1 VISTAG
7 VVDAAIGPRDLP
19 PPVGRPIGNTR
30 VFVLDEFLRPV
41 PPGVVGEVYVAGV
54 GLARGYAGRPG
65 LTGQRFVACPF
76 AEAGGVGGAAGAR
89 MYRSGDLA
97 RWGGDGQLAF
107 AGRVDDQVK
116 IRGFRVEPGEVAA
129 ALAGYPGVAQAVVV
143 AREDRPGERRLVGYV
158 VPADGARVDGEALR
172 AHAAERLPDYM
183 VPAAVVEL
191 DAVPLTVNG
200 KLDRAALPAP
210 DFAGV
215 GGRGPATPT
224 EDVLCGLFA
233 EVLGVERVPAD
244 ASFFELG
251 GDSIMSMLL
260 VSNAR
265 RAGLVI
271 TARQVFEQQ
280 TPAGLAAVAGTV
292 EHGVAAGGDPGVGV
306 VPLTPVMRELVD
318 RAGPRRV
325 GQAVLSSLLVTP
337 AEVDFTVL
345 ADAVQAL
352 VDHHDVLRA
361 RLQQSDSSGWELV
374 VPAPATV
381 PAAAWLHRVDV
392 SGVPERDLGASVEE
406 HSRAAVR
413 RVDPLAGVMAQLVWF
428 DFGPDRPGRLLL
440 VVAHLVADTVSLRI
454 VVPDLAEAYTTL
466 AAGRQVALQPV
477 LTSFRHWARAL
488 AAQAAS
494 AERAAELPEWLPL
507 LEGPDPLLTARPVD
521 PSRDVGA
528 TKRELSVR
536 VPVEVTSALL
546 TSVPAAFHARVD
558 DVLLTGL
565 AAAIAEWR
573 KRQDGGGGFL
583 VDVEGHGRVP
593 LGEGVDLSR
602 TVGWFT
608 SLHPVRLALGGLD
621 VANVRAG
628 GPAAGRA
635 VKRVKEQLRAAP
647 GDGLGYGML
656 RYLNPDTA
664 PQLAAL
670 PSPQIG
676 FNYLGRFAAT
686 AADHLDWSPANEG
699 GSIAGADAALPV
711 MHALSAMGAVRDLP
725 DGPQLTLMLSW
736 PEQLLPEPAAQTLLD
751 TWAAMLTGLAV
762 HASRPDSG
770 GHTPSDFTLI
780 AIDQSQIDALEAELA
795 DEWRAR

>member
-1 VISTAG
+1 
-7 VVDAAIGPRDLP
+7 
-19 PPVGRPIGNTR
+19 
-30 VFVLDEFLRPV
+30 
-41 PPGVVGEVYVAGV
+41 
-54 GLARGYAGRPG
+54 
-65 LTGQRFVACPF
+65 
-76 AEAGGVGGAAGAR
+76 
-89 MYRSGDLA
+89 
-97 RWGGDGQLAF
+97 
-107 AGRVDDQVK
+107 
-116 IRGFRVEPGEVAA
+116 
-129 ALAGYPGVAQAVVV
+129 
-143 AREDRPGERRLVGYV
+143 
-158 VPADGARVDGEALR
+158 
-172 AHAAERLPDYM
+172 
-183 VPAAVVEL
+183 
-191 DAVPLTVNG
+191 
-200 KLDRAALPAP
+200 
-210 DFAGV
+210 
-215 GGRGPATPT
+215 
-224 EDVLCGLFA
+224 
-233 EVLGVERVPAD
+233 
-244 ASFFELG
+244 
-251 GDSIMSMLL
+251 
-260 VSNAR
+260 
-265 RAGLVI
+265 
-271 TARQVFEQQ
+271 
-280 TPAGLAAVAGTV
+280 
-292 EHGVAAGGDPGVGV
+292 
-306 VPLTPVMRELVD
+306 
-318 RAGPRRV
+318 
-325 GQAVLSSLLVTP
+325 
-337 AEVDFTVL
+337 
-345 ADAVQAL
+345 
-352 VDHHDVLRA
+352 
-361 RLQQSDSSGWELV
+361 
-374 VPAPATV
+374 
-381 PAAAWLHRVDV
+381 
-392 SGVPERDLGASVEE
+392 
-406 HSRAAVR
+406 
-413 RVDPLAGVMAQLVWF
+413 
-428 DFGPDRPGRLLL
+428 
-440 VVAHLVADTVSLRI
+440 
-454 VVPDLAEAYTTL
+454 
-466 AAGRQVALQPV
+466 
-477 LTSFRHWARAL
+477 
-488 AAQAAS
+488 
-494 AERAAELPEWLPL
+494 
-507 LEGPDPLLTARPVD
+507 
-521 PSRDVGA
+521 VGA

-751 TWAAMLTGLAV
+751 TWAAMLTGLAA
-762 HASRPDSG
+762 HASRHDSG